1 MAGLISYE
9 ITNKNQLQSMT
20 EQVINKTAVQLGFTT
35 ARKSLTIK
43 IRFKKGASH
52 KSWNSGKMTE
62 SQQLAKWLTGGFKA
76 GGRSPRIAKRPVF
89 DKYMELYSD
98 HVKNI
103 CAQVFKTY
111 SHYSVRDRAYIAGRR
126 VMEDM
131 KRKIYSGSIPLA
143 SNHGQYLKK
152 KRAAGYG
159 DIPLV
164 ATKMLFE
171 DLEVVIV

>member
-1 MAGLISYE
+1 MEGIVSYNVNE
-9 ITNKNQLQSMT
+9 KYLKS
-20 EQVINKTAVQLGFTT
+20 TAQQAVDSTAIKLGFTT

-52 KSWNSGKMTE
+52 RSWNSGKLTD
-62 SQQLAKWLTGGFKA
+62 SQELAEWLTGGFRA
-76 GGRSPRIAKRPVF
+76 GGRSPRVAKRPVF
-89 DKYMELYSD
+89 DRYLDIYSED
-98 HVKNI
+98 IKNI
-103 CAQVFKTY
+103 CVSTFSTY
-111 SHYSVRDRAYIAGRR
+111 RNYSIRDRAYIAGTR

-143 SNHGQYLKK
+143 SNHGKYLKR
-152 KRAAGYG
+152 KRGAGYG

-164 ATKMLFE
+164 ATKTLFE